1 MIKLLALDMDGTLL
15 NSQKKI
21 SQENISA
28 IHKAIKAGVKLVLC
42 TGRPPFGVRPY
53 YELLGLA
60 QEDEYVIV
68 DNGCAIHRTS
78 DWAVIDSV
86 ALDKQDIH
94 YLYSLTQD
102 SSIQL
107 TLFDEEH
114 YFVVGETPSPI
125 VVRDTGYVFT
135 SPTEISLEEAVTG
148 KYTMFQAMFLAEKE
162 IVDIFEEKY
171 ASDIC
176 QRFSGVRSQD
186 VIYEVMPAGVTKAF
200 ALEKLAKKLGIPSED
215 IMALGDANNDLEML
229 KFAGLGIAMGNAS
242 DYVKSHADDVTDPND
257 ENGVAKAF
265 EKYLLNYNSRRDQP
279 AR

>member
-78 DWAVIDSV
+78 DWKVIDSV

-94 YLYSLTQD
+94 YLYSLTQNI
-102 SSIQL
+102 SIQL

-135 SPTEISLEEAVTG
+135 SPTEISLEEAVSG

-162 IVDIFEEKY
+162 TVDFFEEKY

-176 QRFSGVRSQD
+176 QHF
-186 VIYEVMPAGVTKAF
+186 
-200 ALEKLAKKLGIPSED
+200 
-215 IMALGDANNDLEML
+215 
-229 KFAGLGIAMGNAS
+229 
-242 DYVKSHADDVTDPND
+242 KSY
-257 ENGVAKAF
+257 F
-265 EKYLLNYNSRRDQP
+265 M
-279 AR
+279 

>member
-86 ALDKQDIH
+86 ASKIRSAKVDFPW
-94 YLYSLTQD
+94 
-102 SSIQL
+102 SIW
-107 TLFDEEH
+107 
-114 YFVVGETPSPI
+114 
-125 VVRDTGYVFT
+125 
-135 SPTEISLEEAVTG
+135 
-148 KYTMFQAMFLAEKE
+148 AM
-162 IVDIFEEKY
+162 I
-171 ASDIC
+171 
-176 QRFSGVRSQD
+176 
-186 VIYEVMPAGVTKAF
+186 
-200 ALEKLAKKLGIPSED
+200 EKLRIFS
-215 IMALGDANNDLEML
+215 
-229 KFAGLGIAMGNAS
+229 
-242 DYVKSHADDVTDPND
+242 
-257 ENGVAKAF
+257 
-265 EKYLLNYNSRRDQP
+265 
-279 AR
+279 

>member
-78 DWAVIDSV
+78 DWKVIDSI

-94 YLYSLTQD
+94 YLFS
-102 SSIQL
+102 
-107 TLFDEEH
+107 
-114 YFVVGETPSPI
+114 
-125 VVRDTGYVFT
+125 
-135 SPTEISLEEAVTG
+135 G

-162 IVDIFEEKY
+162 TVDFFEEKY

-176 QRFSGVRSQD
+176 QHFSGVRSQD
-186 VIYEVMPAGVTKAF
+186 VIYEVMPAGITKAF
-200 ALEKLAKKLGIPSED
+200 ALEKLAQKLNIKVEE

-242 DYVKSHADDVTDPND
+242 DYVKSLADDVTDPND
-257 ENGVAKAF
+257 ENGVAKAI
-265 EKYLLNYNSRRDQP
+265 EKYLLN
-279 AR
+279 